1 MAVVAALA
9 LAYFTAV
16 RGLHRP
22 STGTVGPP
30 IGRTLPYFQLE
41 PLTGDSRAVSLAD
54 LKGRV
59 TLVNFWGTWCP
70 PCRREFPG
78 IVALAAHFGGQEK
91 FRLYAVSCGSG
102 ADEDLAELREQTQA
116 FLKSNNTTLPT
127 YSDQNAA
134 SRRALALVLDPEE
147 FAYPTTIVLDSAG
160 TIRGYWIGYSPGS
173 EEEMRTL
180 IDELLEQPAAAI
192 AS

>member
-78 IVALAAHFGGQEK
+78 IVALAAHFSGQER
-91 FRLYAVSCGSG
+91 FRLHAVSCGSG

-147 FAYPTTIVLDSAG
+147 FAYPTTIVLDSVG

-180 IDELLEQPAAAI
+180 IDELLEQLAAPA
-192 AS
+192 S